1 MLGSVDINL
10 APYFEQTAVVKTITL
25 SDLKLIESASITVA
39 ISTGS
44 NQETEPDQES
54 SIKGVCEVNDDDIVA
69 MIDQIWKNN
78 ELSREEGLTLEQ
90 AMPIVED
97 YMESLNIDVG
107 SAGQE
112 AILKNFAELDLDGNG
127 QIDRDEMFR
136 HLKKTKNLSS
146 MIAENKANSQE
157 QIEDRKIDEGK
168 ADVAQAEEKLPSEE
182 EKVIVTES
190 TQDPSSE
197 YVPVK
202 EKVEENETPVGK
214 QENQVT
220 SAQSTKPV
228 VKVTLDSSVKRRSG
242 IVGQVLPGQ
251 VDHNKQT
258 TDTAQVARLQYE
270 VANCLEQM

>member
-1 MLGSVDINL
+1 
-10 APYFEQTAVVKTITL
+10 
-25 SDLKLIESASITVA
+25 
-39 ISTGS
+39 
-44 NQETEPDQES
+44 
-54 SIKGVCEVNDDDIVA
+54 

-78 ELSREEGLTLEQ
+78 ELSKEEGLTLEQ

-146 MIAENKANSQE
+146 MIAENKANSHE
-157 QIEDRKIDEGK
+157 QIEDNKVDEETV
-168 ADVAQAEEKLPSEE
+168 DVAQAEEKLPSEE

-190 TQDPSSE
+190 TQDPITES
-197 YVPVK
+197 VPVK
-202 EKVEENETPVGK
+202 EKVEENETPVEE
-214 QENQVT
+214 QQNQVK
-220 SAQSTKPV
+220 SAQSTQPV
-228 VKVTLDSSVKRRSG
+228 AKMTLDSSVKRRSG

-251 VDHNKQT
+251 IDHNKQT

-270 VANCLEQM
+270 VANCLEQMQQLQEECESMKTQIVSMVAHQRTIEKEARDSQKKISEVSKKYKKSQERKEKLDAQLAEE

>member
-1 MLGSVDINL
+1 
-10 APYFEQTAVVKTITL
+10 
-25 SDLKLIESASITVA
+25 
-39 ISTGS
+39 
-44 NQETEPDQES
+44 
-54 SIKGVCEVNDDDIVA
+54 

-78 ELSREEGLTLEQ
+78 ELSKDEGLTLEQ

-112 AILKNFAELDLDGNG
+112 SILKNFAELDLDGNG

-157 QIEDRKIDEGK
+157 QIEESKIDEANVEVAEPEFNEEK
-168 ADVAQAEEKLPSEE
+168 ADVAEVEEKLPSEKDDEKMPDEE

-190 TQDPSSE
+190 TQEPSTDFAT
-197 YVPVK
+197 VK
-202 EKVEENETPVGK
+202 ENVEIYEASVKEQQNQETH
-214 QENQVT
+214 
-220 SAQSTKPV
+220 AQPAKPIA
-228 VKVTLDSSVKRRSG
+228 KVTLDSSMKRRSG

-251 VDHNKQT
+251 IDDNKQA
-258 TDTAQVARLQYE
+258 TDTA
-270 VANCLEQM
+270 